1 MEYFSILMELI
12 RMQDNCTKKNQLILH
27 LSIFTYQNQN
37 SIEANWIEEKKMRI
51 GGVNM
56 QLQ

>member
-12 RMQDNCTKKNQLILH
+12 RMQDNCTTKNQLILH

-51 GGVNM
+51 WGVNM